1 MKRYT
6 DFEIWIDAPA
16 VASPAPGSPAS
27 FPVRVATSLAGS
39 AKGTLELNLG
49 DATFNNE
56 LSVVRDMGPDLPSR
70 RAFGQKLFAALFRDQ
85 VRDAWMTSRG
95 RLAAGEAD
103 GLRLRLAIDDPQVA
117 ALPWELLHEDGAGFL
132 GTAANVALSRY
143 LPVPEPPAF
152 TLRDKLRVLV
162 VVESPSNLSAI
173 EEQEVDALRAALDG
187 LGSAV
192 EHTILRD
199 PAIPQIQSALQQD
212 FHVLHFLGHG
222 RAGKLALV
230 RAGGTEAEFIADQ
243 EFAQVVQGRPSL
255 RLVVLNACYS
265 SQPAGGELFAGMG
278 PALVRMQM
286 PAVVAMQ
293 YNTVAVDTA
302 GRFSR
307 AFYGALANGIAV
319 DFAVSEARQQLS
331 AGPLLE
337 QRDWSTPVL
346 YMGSRQGRILVLP
359 QQAAAQMD
367 QAWRALQAAAT
378 VPDLGRLLAQLPS
391 AVETQTLQQAVKEL
405 ERKNEQA
412 GAALVELTQR
422 FGEVAQRQQGVSEL
436 HRLASH
442 LGALR
447 DAFEPCH
454 AIVREAGFD
463 LNRLIAQFA
472 QLQAL
477 WSQMRDNQWAQV
489 DTFIAQHPPSTAAPW
504 HGALKDQ
511 IAAIDADFAGAAIGP
526 LRQKI
531 TAFAGHLRQA
541 EIQVRFQLERALDD
555 LLQVSDRTLGRL
567 TAL

>member
-6 DFEIWIDAPA
+6 DFEIWIDALAAPPTPGNS
-16 VASPAPGSPAS
+16 ASY
-27 FPVRVATSLAGS
+27 PVRVTTSLAGS
-39 AKGTLELNLG
+39 ANGSLELDLE
-49 DATFNNE
+49 DPTFKNE

-70 RAFGQKLFAALFRDQ
+70 RAFGQKLFAALFRAR

-132 GTAANVALSRY
+132 ATAANVALSRY

-152 TLRDKLRVLV
+152 TIRDKLRVLV
-162 VVESPSNLSAI
+162 VVESPSNLTAI
-173 EEQEVDALRAALDG
+173 EEPEVDNLRSALAG

-192 EHTILRD
+192 EHTILRN
-199 PAIPQIQSALQQD
+199 PGVPQIQAALQQD
-212 FHVLHFLGHG
+212 YHVLHFLGHG

-230 RAGGTEAEFIADQ
+230 KAGGTEAEFIADQ

-278 PALVRMQM
+278 PALIRMQM

-302 GRFSR
+302 GKFSQ

-319 DFAVSEARQQLS
+319 DYAVSEARQQLS

-346 YMGSRQGRILVLP
+346 YMGTRQGRILVLP
-359 QQAAAQMD
+359 QQAAADMD
-367 QAWRALQAAAT
+367 QAWQALQAAAK
-378 VPDLGRLLAQLPS
+378 VPDLGKLVDQLPQ
-391 AVETQTLQQAVKEL
+391 VLETQALQQAIKAL
-405 ERKNEQA
+405 EQKNEQA

-422 FGEVAQRQQGVSEL
+422 FAEVAQRQQTLNEL
-436 HRLASH
+436 HRLDSH
-442 LGALR
+442 LSAMR

-454 AIVREAGFD
+454 AIVRDAGFD

-472 QLQAL
+472 QLQSL
-477 WSQMRDNQWAQV
+477 WNQMRDNQWAQV
-489 DTFIAQHPPSTAAPW
+489 GTFLAQHPTAIPAPW
-504 HGALKDQ
+504 HGMLSDQ
-511 IAAIDADFAGAAIGP
+511 IAAIDADFASSAIGP

-531 TAFAGHLRQA
+531 MAFAGQLRQA
-541 EIQVRFQLERALDD
+541 EIQARFQLDQSIDD
-555 LLQVSDRTLGRL
+555 LVRVSERTLGRL